1 MTSDNSKEHPNNPQ
15 ADDIPVKPYISPEQ
29 NISEFTLRAVI
40 LGVVLAL
47 VFGAANAYLGL
58 AVGMTVSASIPSAV
72 MSMAILRGLL
82 KRGTILENN
91 VVQTIGTAGESVVA
105 GVIFTIPALI
115 FMGFSPSWFKI
126 FLIALIG
133 GTIGVLMMIPLR
145 RYLIIKEHK
154 NLPYPEG
161 VACAEVL
168 IAGEKGG
175 THSRYVFSGLALGG
189 IYEFI
194 RSGMLFIKEAPSI
207 AFEKFMGATIGFSS
221 SAPLLGVGFIVGAK
235 TGAKMVAGGLLAAFV
250 LTPLIKLIGGNG
262 SEIIAPASKLI
273 SQMSASE
280 IWDNYIR
287 YIGAGAVALGGLV
300 SALRALPSLFSSA
313 KASISEFRGG
323 FAQGLRIR
331 TDRDLP
337 FPIIL
342 TGIILCILGLV
353 LIPGTGLGILGAVL
367 VVFFGYVFVAI
378 SSRIV
383 GLVGSSS
390 SPTSGMTI
398 AALLGVSLILKVAGY
413 TGVEGAIAALTIG
426 AVICIAICTS
436 GDTSMDIKTGFY
448 IGSTPLRQ
456 QMGFLI
462 GTLTTSLVSGGIVY
476 LFANRLGTQDMP
488 APQASMMRVIA
499 DGVFA
504 GTLPWTFI
512 IIGIFIGV
520 VIELLG
526 MGSLPFAIGL
536 YLPITTSTPIL
547 IGGLISFG
555 LYRFFDERRA
565 RKKEDRGILFASG
578 LVAGGAL
585 MNVLLAIME
594 VFHLSEDIQIARK
607 IGFTDSSS
615 YLVVSL
621 LIFIVFYGINV
632 YITYKKGPEDEAGSE

>member
-1 MTSDNSKEHPNNPQ
+1 MTSDNSKENPDNLQ
-15 ADDIPVKPYISPEQ
+15 SDDIPVKPYISSEQ

-91 VVQTIGTAGESVVA
+91 IVQTIGTAGESVVA

-145 RYLIIKEHK
+145 RYLIVKEHK

-194 RSGMLFIKEAPSI
+194 RSGMLFIKEAPSVAI
-207 AFEKFMGATIGFSS
+207 ERFMGATIGFSS

-250 LTPLIKLIGGNG
+250 LTPLIKLIGGSG
-262 SEIIAPASKLI
+262 SEIIAPASKSI

-280 IWDNYIR
+280 VWDNYIR

-323 FAQGLRIR
+323 LAQGSRIR

-337 FPIIL
+337 FPIIFA
-342 TGIILCILGLV
+342 GIILCILGLI
-353 LIPGTGLGILGAVL
+353 LIPGTGLGILGAIL
-367 VVFFGYVFVAI
+367 VIFFGYVFVAI

-398 AALLGVSLILKVAGY
+398 AALLGVSLILRVAGY
-413 TGVEGAIAALTIG
+413 TGVDGAIAALTIG

-448 IGSTPLRQ
+448 IGSTPVRQ

-462 GTLTTSLVSGGIVY
+462 GTLTTSLISGGIVY

-512 IIGIFIGV
+512 IVGIFIGV
-520 VIELLG
+520 MIELLG

-555 LYRFFDERRA
+555 LYRFFDEGRA

-585 MNVLLAIME
+585 MNVVLAIME

-621 LIFIVFYGINV
+621 LIFIIFYGINI

>member
-1 MTSDNSKEHPNNPQ
+1 MSNENESQNSVEEV
-15 ADDIPVKPYISPEQ
+15 VKPYISAEQ
-29 NISEFTLRAVI
+29 NISEFTIRAVI
-40 LGVVLAL
+40 LGVILAL
-47 VFGAANAYLGL
+47 IFGAANAYLGL

-82 KRGTILENN
+82 KKGTILENN
-91 VVQTIGTAGESVVA
+91 IVQTIGTSGESVVA

-133 GTIGVLMMIPLR
+133 GVIGVLMMIPLR
-145 RYLIIKEHK
+145 RYLIVKEHK

-175 THSRYVFSGLALGG
+175 THSKFVFSGLALGG

-194 RSGMLFIKEAPSI
+194 RSGMLFIKEAPSV
-207 AFEKFMGATIGFSS
+207 AFERFMGATIGFSS

-235 TGAKMVAGGLLAAFV
+235 TGAKMVSGGLLAAFV
-250 LTPLIKLIGGNG
+250 LTPLIKLIGGNAQDV
-262 SEIIAPASKLI
+262 IAPATKSI
-273 SQMSASE
+273 AQMDASE
-280 IWDNYIR
+280 IWDNYVR
-287 YIGAGAVALGGLV
+287 YIGAGAVALGGFI
-300 SALRALPSLFSSA
+300 SALRALPSLVSSA
-313 KASISEFRGG
+313 KASLLEFKGG
-323 FAQGLRIR
+323 LSAGERIR

-337 FPIIL
+337 FPVIIV
-342 TGIILCILGLV
+342 GVILCIIGLI
-353 LIPGTGLGILGAVL
+353 LIPGTGLGILGAIL
-367 VVFFGYVFVAI
+367 VIFFGYIFVAI

-398 AALLGVSLILKVAGY
+398 AALLGVALILKLAGY
-413 TGVEGAIAALTIG
+413 TGVDGAIAALTIG

-448 IGSTPLRQ
+448 IGSTPARQ

-462 GTLTTSLVSGGIVY
+462 GTLTTSLISGGIVY
-476 LFANRLGTQDMP
+476 LFANKLGTQEMP

-504 GTLPWTFI
+504 GTLPWSFI
-512 IIGIFIGV
+512 IIGIFIGIM
-520 VIELLG
+520 IELLG
-526 MGSLPFAIGL
+526 IGSLPFAIGL

-547 IGGLISFG
+547 IGGLISYG
-555 LYRFFDERRA
+555 LYKFYDEKEA
-565 RKKEDRGILFASG
+565 RKREDRGILFASG

-585 MNVLLAIME
+585 MNVFLAILE
-594 VFHLSEDIQIARK
+594 VFHLSDNIKIAEK
-607 IGFTDSSS
+607 IGFTNSNH
-615 YLVVSL
+615 YLLVSVIIF
-621 LIFIVFYGINV
+621 LIFYGINIF
-632 YITYKKGPEDEAGSE
+632 ITYRKGESDEA